1 MTYQPNFNDPRVIKR
16 CQQAL
21 GFACGVMSETKSH
34 SWSTRYIDKY
44 FGMCSNPLS
53 IYLRNTLLIVTN
65 DSYRYNSGDKNKC
78 KEYILNK
85 EGVRSL
91 RENLK
96 LTIYNTYP
104 SVLQVAN
111 SDHLEELNT
120 GNFTYKDQSN
130 RLWHPLQRYRR
141 EYRTQILAD
150 QNYTHDYDIECCA
163 PTLIHQYA
171 QQLGMDEYL
180 FALRRYL
187 TDRTSV
193 RNQLAIELELE
204 SAAVKEIINALFCG
218 ATISANKDHS
228 DIYKILNGD
237 LVRIEYLKQNKFL
250 IELIMDIKT
259 CWAYITPHMSRRRNS
274 TTNRLIKITCRQKW
288 NVYFELERQII
299 DQVRVYLN
307 DKSNKHFLIHD
318 GWTCEREVDRD
329 DLRDYLR
336 DKTGYEINFD
346 YTKF

>member
-1 MTYQPNFNDPRVIKR
+1 MTYQPNFNDPRVIAR
-16 CQQAL
+16 CRRAL
-21 GFACGVMSETKSH
+21 GFACGVMSETKPH

-44 FGMCSNPLS
+44 FGMCNNPLS
-53 IYLRNTLLIVTN
+53 KYLRNTLLIVT
-65 DSYRYNSGDKNKC
+65 DDFYRYNSNENKC

-96 LTIYNTYP
+96 LNNIQYYP
-104 SVLQVAN
+104 SVLQVAKT
-111 SDHLEELNT
+111 DHLAELVT
-120 GNFTYKDQSN
+120 GDFTYKDQSH

-141 EYRTQILAD
+141 QYRTQILAD
-150 QNYTHDYDIECCA
+150 SGYTHDYDIECCA
-163 PTLIHQYA
+163 PTLIYQYA

-187 TDRTSV
+187 TDRTAV
-193 RNQLAIELELE
+193 RCQLAHELELE
-204 SAAVKEIINALFCG
+204 PAAVKEIINALFCG

-237 LVRIEYLKQNKFL
+237 LARIEYLRQNEFL
-250 IELIMDIKT
+250 KELIADIKT
-259 CWAYITPHMSRRRNS
+259 CWDYITPHMSRRRNAE
-274 TTNRLIKITCRQKW
+274 TNRLIKISCRQKW

-307 DKSNKHFLIHD
+307 DKSIRHFLIHD
-318 GWTCEREVDRD
+318 GWTCEREIDKD

-336 DKTGYEINFD
+336 DKTGYEIAFD
-346 YTKF
+346 YTKI